1 MYRHTQVAYWMPVI
15 ALALAGLI
23 GVRAGTRT
31 PAVLVLVLMLLVWG
45 LFGTL
50 TTVVERDEFSCR
62 FGPVGLIRRRLRL
75 GDIRAA
81 RAVRTSPLWGWGLR
95 WTPRG
100 WLWNVW
106 GLDAVE
112 FELVSGGRFL
122 VGTDEPQRLLAALRG
137 RGVAAT

>member
-1 MYRHTQVAYWMPVI
+1 MPAI
-15 ALALAGLI
+15 GLALAGMI
-23 GVRAGTRT
+23 GARAATWA

-50 TTVVERDEFSCR
+50 TTVVEQEAFSCR
-62 FGPVGLIRRRLRL
+62 FGPVGLIRRRVRL
-75 GDIRAA
+75 ADIRAA

-112 FELVSGGRFL
+112 LDLSSGARFL
-122 VGTDEPQRLLAALRG
+122 VGTDEPERLLEALRRQG
-137 RGVAAT
+137 TSA